1 MVFSLAKEGLA
12 FAGSWYQLLLAALV
26 GAGLGFAVF
35 RMRNEALTFQ
45 VIADRQQCPV
55 NTAVKR
61 MRYAVGKLR
70 KLLGEENGA

>member
-1 MVFSLAKEGLA
+1 
-12 FAGSWYQLLLAALV
+12 
-26 GAGLGFAVF
+26 
-35 RMRNEALTFQ
+35 MRNEALTFQ